1 MGTNCSTA
9 YQVVRIQV
17 NGAVFLNSIF
27 TQLPLSAGVWLPDTA
42 GQAAAFSGRS
52 AFSTGESLAPAEL
65 FAAVCQLR

>member
-1 MGTNCSTA
+1 MGTDCSTA

-52 AFSTGESLAPAEL
+52 AFSTG
-65 FAAVCQLR
+65 